1 MAILASLP
9 GVRVEIIVDSAP
21 LVEYDD
27 EETPEQPKL
36 VSRYVEA
43 QAGATFA
50 VKVSVDESRPTSQDL
65 IVFLSVD
72 GIFIQSTFISKA
84 RPSIW
89 EALHLDS
96 VKTKINSDWMKQA
109 LMFQKL
115 ATSKNHDLFSF
126 IA

>member
-1 MAILASLP
+1 MVILASLP
-9 GVRVEIIVDSAP
+9 GVRVEIIVDGTP

-27 EETPEQPKL
+27 EETPEQSKL

-43 QAGATFA
+43 QTGAVFA
-50 VKVSVDESRPTSQDL
+50 VEVSVDESRPTSQDL

-72 GIFIQSTFISKA
+72 GIFIQSTFISKG

-89 EALHLDS
+89 VALHFDS
-96 VKTKINSDWMKQA
+96 VKTKINSDWVKQA

-115 ATSKNHDLFSF
+115 AFSKNHDLFSF